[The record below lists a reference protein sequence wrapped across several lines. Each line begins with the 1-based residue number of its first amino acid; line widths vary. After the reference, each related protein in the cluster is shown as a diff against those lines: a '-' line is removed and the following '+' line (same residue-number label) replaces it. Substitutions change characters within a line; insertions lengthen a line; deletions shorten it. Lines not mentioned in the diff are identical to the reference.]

1 MSYKSAPRLDAT
13 NIAEITTLMN
23 QQYIKGGINLQQIE
37 NTIMNK
43 DIKKESNEFDPMKYY
58 SNEINKL
65 AEELGVDLDNN
76 DTTGIAQIETVIEED
91 RISKKS
97 KSSSSKSSSSK
108 SSSSESSEE
117 SRLSEIRDIAI
128 KEDGSIKKS
137 SWSSDTSHK
146 SRVESVRSKATSF
159 TRHKKDLA
167 KNLDREMGIDISND
181 KYKKRYILRDHG
193 HVKKETNDLD
203 DIMDRINKENKTSH
217 GSERE
222 KTQDIKL
229 SKIEQ
234 ISQLKMTLEE
244 EGINCDGIK
253 NPDIDMSLGEIDS
266 ILNVLDCIEK

>member
-13 NIAEITTLMN
+13 NIAGITTLMN

-97 KSSSSKSSSSK
+97 KSSSSKSSSS
-108 SSSSESSEE
+108 ESSEE

-137 SWSSDTSHK
+137 SRSSDTSHRN
-146 SRVESVRSKATSF
+146 RVESVRNKATSF
-159 TRHKKDLA
+159 ARHKKDLA

-222 KTQDIKL
+222 KNTRY
-229 SKIEQ
+229 KI
-234 ISQLKMTLEE
+234 
-244 EGINCDGIK
+244 IK
-253 NPDIDMSLGEIDS
+253 NRTDKP
-266 ILNVLDCIEK
+266 IEDDTRRRRN